1 MLVRMTVRN
10 ISWLAAIAAVVALSI
25 GAAPAAS
32 AGTGPL
38 LAELGNLGLSVYDN
52 GGVLAAEG
60 PAATVDKACT
70 TLGTKDGYGAVAAY
84 TGTDETGTGFVLFP
98 GDHVRHG
105 SEYGVDGVT
114 EVNFQNCTDQP
125 WEVGEPD
132 HAPVDQQA
140 PGTDSNTRPQDWA
153 AQEGR
158 SRLLGNP

>member
-1 MLVRMTVRN
+1 MPHRRLVTRHVRIRVPGLRRALLPASRSHYVMLVRMTVRN

-105 SEYGVDGVT
+105 TEYGVDGVS
-114 EVNFQNCTDQP
+114 EVNFQNC
-125 WEVGEPD
+125 
-132 HAPVDQQA
+132 
-140 PGTDSNTRPQDWA
+140 
-153 AQEGR
+153 
-158 SRLLGNP
+158 